1 MFLMHPDQDF
11 DLGQPSPGGE
21 DALIQDLEM
30 NTLFDA
36 MAQGDDFLLKVVRKA
51 VVANPIGLETI
62 RYRQSVLKDCLG
74 NSEVVRQIYHI
85 PIEALE
91 RKRKHWRGVFS
102 KYPAGILSG
111 ARDMLQM
118 YVDLLEKL
126 RSITDEHAGG
136 FESAGFRRFFD
147 MVGAELDDSYL
158 AEVRTHL
165 KELKFGAG
173 VLVSAVVGKGNEG
186 MGYVLRRPHKRSRN
200 LLERVFART
209 GPVYGFRIPPR
220 DHNGSRALAEMQDK
234 GINLVANALAQSAD
248 HIESFVNTLR
258 VELAFY
264 VGCLNLREQLSGLE
278 APVCFPVPAPPG
290 ERKHSFRGLYDICLA
305 LTMKRKVVA
314 NEVAAD
320 GRDLVIITGAN
331 QGGKSTF
338 LRSIGVSQLMMQC
351 GMFVPAEFFGANVCR
366 SLFSHYI
373 RGEDA
378 AMKSGKLDEELARM
392 SRIAD
397 QIEPDSM
404 VLFNESFSTSNER
417 EGSEIATQ
425 IVRALLENGIKV
437 FFVSH
442 LYEFTHGL
450 HERHMKDALFL
461 KAERDADG
469 ARTFKLIESEPLQ
482 TSYAADLYEKV
493 FHEDK
498 LGS

>member
-1 MFLMHPDQDF
+1 MHPDQDF
-11 DLGQPSPGGE
+11 DLGQPSPRGE

-118 YVDLLEKL
+118 YVDLLE
-126 RSITDEHAGG
+126 
-136 FESAGFRRFFD
+136 
-147 MVGAELDDSYL
+147 
-158 AEVRTHL
+158 
-165 KELKFGAG
+165 
-173 VLVSAVVGKGNEG
+173 
-186 MGYVLRRPHKRSRN
+186 
-200 LLERVFART
+200 
-209 GPVYGFRIPPR
+209 
-220 DHNGSRALAEMQDK
+220 DK

-469 ARTFKLIESEPLQ
+469 ARTFKLIEGEPLQ